1 VNHKAT
7 YRLGYV
13 PTEEDKAA
21 EVDGR
26 KREEGL
32 APYPKTLNGNFFKR
46 EGSNFPLCGFP
57 EPWYDPRSGKWYP
70 ELEVFADVEVN
81 WVVELEVPVQLVL
94 VDQNFH

>member
-1 VNHKAT
+1 MNHKAT

-32 APYPKTLNGNFFKR
+32 APYPKTLNGHFLKR
-46 EGSNFPLCGFP
+46 EG
-57 EPWYDPRSGKWYP
+57 
-70 ELEVFADVEVN
+70 
-81 WVVELEVPVQLVL
+81 
-94 VDQNFH
+94 

>member
-1 VNHKAT
+1 MGHFPGLGLGKKEQGVTKVKGNLS

-32 APYPKTLNGNFFKR
+32 APYPKTLIQR
-46 EGSNFPLCGFP
+46 
-57 EPWYDPRSGKWYP
+57 RKWVSHNQ
-70 ELEVFADVEVN
+70 LEVG
-81 WVVELEVPVQLVL
+81 
-94 VDQNFH
+94 